1 MNLTQIKQDIQTNHI
16 SPVYILTGDEVGVM
30 DIYINQIAKVKKG
43 ELIRFDNFKQ
53 IFDHLKVPSMIGG
66 SGVYYCRDDAEI
78 INNEK
83 IWNLLDNTKWLKKD
97 TIILVFTS
105 IDKRKAFYK
114 RFKAQICEFEPLSD
128 EILIKYIRK
137 QINLSE
143 MNCKRLIEACEHS
156 YSRIMLE
163 IDKIKAY
170 KDSVKEDNKEFQPDI
185 CMWYDTYDGIVER
198 FMQDGTIYQPAQ
210 DSIFLWSDAVMYR
223 QRQKAFEL
231 TEECFKSGEA
241 VLTMLTVLYMNVKQV
256 LQLQSC
262 TSKDI
267 SKSTGLTG
275 WQIQCAKKFV
285 NNYLIEELIN
295 AMHLI
300 REAEVGIKTGKIEEK
315 AVIPYILVNML

>member
-1 MNLTQIKQDIQTNHI
+1 MNLTQVKQDIQSNNF
-16 SPVYILTGDEVGVM
+16 SPVYIFTGDEIGVM
-30 DIYINQIAKVKKG
+30 DIYINQITKVKKC

-53 IFDHLKVPSMIGG
+53 IFNHLKVPSMIGG
-66 SGVYYCRDDAEI
+66 SGVYFCRDDAEV

-83 IWNLLDNTKWLKKD
+83 IWDLIENTKWLKNNVV
-97 TIILVFTS
+97 ILVFTS

-128 EILIKYIRK
+128 EILIKYIKK

-143 MNCKRLIEACEHS
+143 RACEHLIEACEHS

-163 IDKIKAY
+163 IDKIQAFLEDYNKDNSNEIDPNQVLEKFLKEGVIY
-170 KDSVKEDNKEFQPDI
+170 K
-185 CMWYDTYDGIVER
+185 
-198 FMQDGTIYQPAQ
+198 PAQ

-223 QRQKAFEL
+223 QKQKAFEL

-256 LQLQSC
+256 LQLKSC
-262 TSKDI
+262 ESKDI

-285 NNYLIEELIN
+285 NSYSIQELIN

-300 REAEVGIKTGKIEEK
+300 REAEVGIKTGKIEDK
-315 AVIPYILVNML
+315 AVIPYILVNMF

>member
-30 DIYINQIAKVKKG
+30 DIYINQIAKVKKA

-66 SGVYYCRDDAEI
+66 SGVYYCRDDAEV

-83 IWNLLDNTKWLKKD
+83 IWDLLENTKWLKKD
-97 TIILVFTS
+97 TIILVFTN

-143 MNCKRLIEACEHS
+143 NACKHLIEICEHS

-163 IDKIKAY
+163 IDKIKCYSGGKLLEEDAFQLLLKEGAIY
-170 KDSVKEDNKEFQPDI
+170 K
-185 CMWYDTYDGIVER
+185 
-198 FMQDGTIYQPAQ
+198 PAQ

-223 QRQKAFEL
+223 QKQKAFEL

-256 LQLQSC
+256 LQLKSC
-262 TSKDI
+262 ESKDI

-285 NNYLIEELIN
+285 NSYSVQELLN

>member
-1 MNLTQIKQDIQTNHI
+1 MNLTQVKQDIQSNNF
-16 SPVYILTGDEVGVM
+16 SPVYIFTGEEIGVM
-30 DIYINQIAKVKKG
+30 NIYINQIAKVKKC
-43 ELIRFDNFKQ
+43 ELIRFDTFKQ
-53 IFDHLKVPSMIGG
+53 IFNHLKVPSMIGG
-66 SGVYYCRDDAEI
+66 SGVYFCRDDAEV

-83 IWNLLDNTKWLKKD
+83 IWDLLENIKWLKNNVV
-97 TIILVFTS
+97 ILVFTN

-114 RFKAQICEFEPLSD
+114 RFKAQICEFEPLDD
-128 EILIKYIRK
+128 EILTKYILKR
-137 QINLSE
+137 ISLSE

-163 IDKIKAY
+163 IDKIFCYKGYDFDEDDNEADKAFE
-170 KDSVKEDNKEFQPDI
+170 KLLKE
-185 CMWYDTYDGIVER
+185 GV
-198 FMQDGTIYQPAQ
+198 IYQPAQ

-223 QRQKAFEL
+223 QKQKAFEL

-241 VLTMLTVLYMNVKQV
+241 VLTMLTVLYMNVKQI
-256 LQLQSC
+256 LQLKSC
-262 TSKDI
+262 ESKDI

-285 NNYLIEELIN
+285 NSYSVKELLN

-300 REAEVGIKTGKIEEK
+300 REAEVGIKTGKIEDK

>member
-1 MNLTQIKQDIQTNHI
+1 MNLTQVKQDIQSNNF
-16 SPVYILTGDEVGVM
+16 SPVYIFTGEEIGVM
-30 DIYINQIAKVKKG
+30 NIYINQIAKVKKC
-43 ELIRFDNFKQ
+43 ELIRFDTFKQ
-53 IFDHLKVPSMIGG
+53 MFEHLKAPSWIGG
-66 SGVYYCRDDAEI
+66 SGVYFCRDDAEV

-83 IWNLLDNTKWLKKD
+83 IWDLLENTKWLKNNV
-97 TIILVFTS
+97 IILVFTN

-114 RFKAQICEFEPLSD
+114 RFKAYICEFEPLGD
-128 EILIKYIRK
+128 EILIKYIKK

-143 MNCKRLIEACEHS
+143 TSCKRLIEICEHS

-163 IDKIKAY
+163 IDKIKQYQDASRIGHWDGEEY
-170 KDSVKEDNKEFQPDI
+170 IETNQCLKNLLKE
-185 CMWYDTYDGIVER
+185 GV
-198 FMQDGTIYQPAQ
+198 IYQPAQ

-223 QRQKAFEL
+223 QKQKAFEL

-256 LQLQSC
+256 LQLKSC
-262 TSKDI
+262 ESKDI

-285 NNYLIEELIN
+285 NSYSVKELLN

-300 REAEVGIKTGKIEEK
+300 REAEVGIKTGKIEDK